1 MRDTLRIG
9 EFSALGRVSVRML
22 RHYEKLGLLAPSAT
36 DAWTGYRSYT
46 LEQLPRLN
54 RIIALKELGFSLQEV
69 GAILSDEPSA
79 DDMRA
84 LLAERRARLAAEL
97 EQSSRRLAQVDVR
110 LTQIEREGVPPD
122 EAEIVEKPLADVTVV
137 SMRNIVP
144 AMQDMS
150 DYCDLGFGGVTA
162 WLAERGLPL
171 DGLTMNVYHMDEYR
185 ETDLDVESAMV
196 VDEVA
201 VAGLPEPEAGE
212 VGVRRLA
219 GAPRAASLVL
229 RTGFTGIE
237 GGVMTLLGWTAASG
251 LTIAGPLREVH
262 LFGHPGSSSP
272 TTTPR
277 CSSWW
282 CPSRTARADPA
293 PLLDGVLTLTLCQT
307 RDCLQKPQR
316 RAPRHAQGGRR

>member
-22 RHYEKLGLLAPSAT
+22 RHYEKLGLLAPSET

-69 GAILSDEPSA
+69 GVILSDEPTA

-84 LLAERRARLAAEL
+84 LLSERRTRLAAEL
-97 EQSSRRLAQVDVR
+97 EQSSRRLAQGDVR
-110 LTQIEREGVPPD
+110 LSQIEREGVPPD
-122 EAEIVEKPLADVTVV
+122 EAEVVEKPLADVTVV
-137 SMRNIVP
+137 SMRSVVP
-144 AMQDMS
+144 VIGQMS
-150 DYCDLGFGGVTA
+150 DYCDLQFGGVAA
-162 WLAERGLPL
+162 WMAERDLPL
-171 DGLTMNVYHMDEYR
+171 DGLTMNVYHMDDYR

-196 VDEVA
+196 VDAAA
-201 VAGLPEPEAGE
+201 VSGLPEPQDGE

-237 GGVMTLLGWTAASG
+237 GGVMTLLGWIAASG
-251 LTIAGPLREVH
+251 LVVAGPLREIH
-262 LFGHPGSSSP
+262 LFGHPELV
-272 TTTPR
+272 
-277 CSSWW
+277 
-282 CPSRTARADPA
+282 ADDDPA
-293 PLLDGVLTLTLCQT
+293 VLELVVPVED
-307 RDCLQKPQR
+307 RE
-316 RAPRHAQGGRR
+316 G